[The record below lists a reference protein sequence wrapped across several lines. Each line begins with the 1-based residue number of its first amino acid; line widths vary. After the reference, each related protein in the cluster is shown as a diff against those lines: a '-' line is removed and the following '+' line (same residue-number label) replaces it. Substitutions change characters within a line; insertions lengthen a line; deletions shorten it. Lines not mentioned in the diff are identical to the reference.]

1 MGYTASN
8 GLPKISYKFQCVASS
23 EKRMQ
28 PCAGCSNPQ
37 GCLTSTM
44 HYKESLK
51 MTDNPTVELLPDG
64 SVKCAKS
71 LPIAECGYKAGDKV
85 CGKCG
90 ATAIQA
96 KSEDIEVAEATTDV
110 EDSEWV
116 TADMDSKGGK
126 KMPIQNMVEADMV
139 DAPETAVDNELQE
152 PNMDTEMTAKRKK
165 ARKARLATMGV
176 KSEEIDDD
184 AFVCAF
190 ERKVL
195 PNSAQV
201 CASCP
206 GGCASEDGM
215 PSLLEIEGIAMD
227 MFSGK
232 VLDSGYADK
241 NDMFVVDIERKDGKP
256 IEAFFDGTSGEC
268 LGWHMLNSEVIGEVT
283 EIDGT
288 KVISFADAG
297 ELAVKSIE
305 GDVVSVDA
313 DMFEGHDAYAVE
325 VDGLDG
331 KSYDVYVSLDGEVLG
346 WDEYE
351 AEEAADID
359 AEIAEIALKA
369 AYDTEARAEMADA
382 GEAMPEGEFPIKNG
396 DDLKNAIQAYG
407 RAGDKVAAMAH
418 IKKRAKELDMEDM
431 LPESWAE
438 DAPVEKSAESRQLI
452 ADMME
457 LELLSIETD
466 LGE

>member
-1 MGYTASN
+1 
-8 GLPKISYKFQCVASS
+8 
-23 EKRMQ
+23 
-28 PCAGCSNPQ
+28 
-37 GCLTSTM
+37 
-44 HYKESLK
+44 

-64 SVKCAKS
+64 SVKCAKD

-96 KSEDIEVAEATTDV
+96 KSEDAEIVSDIEDG
-110 EDSEWV
+110 EWV
-116 TADMDSKGGK
+116 TADLESKGGK
-126 KMPIQNMVEADMV
+126 KTPIAEMVDEDMV
-139 DAPETAVDNELQE
+139 DAPEITTDADMVDDEDADSM
-152 PNMDTEMTAKRKK
+152 PAKRKK
-165 ARKARLATMGV
+165 ARKARLAAMGV

-351 AEEAADID
+351 AEEAAEID

-369 AYDTEARAEMADA
+369 AYDEEARTEMADA

-396 DDLKNAIQAYG
+396 EDLKNAIQAYG
-407 RAGDKVAAMAH
+407 RAGDKEAAKAH
-418 IKKRAKELDMEDM
+418 IMKRAKELDMEDM
-431 LPESWAE
+431 IPESWAE

>member
-1 MGYTASN
+1 
-8 GLPKISYKFQCVASS
+8 
-23 EKRMQ
+23 
-28 PCAGCSNPQ
+28 
-37 GCLTSTM
+37 
-44 HYKESLK
+44 

-64 SVKCAKS
+64 SVKCAKD

-96 KSEDIEVAEATTDV
+96 KSEDVEVAEVTTNV

-165 ARKARLATMGV
+165 ARKARLAAMGV

-288 KVISFADAG
+288 KIISFADAG

-325 VDGLDG
+325 VDGIDG

-396 DDLKNAIQAYG
+396 EDLKNAIQAYG
-407 RAGDKVAAMAH
+407 RAGDKEAAKAH
-418 IKKRAKELDMEDM
+418 IMKRAKELDMEDM
-431 LPESWAE
+431 IPESWAE

>member
-1 MGYTASN
+1 MAN
-8 GLPKISYKFQCVASS
+8 
-23 EKRMQ
+23 E
-28 PCAGCSNPQ
+28 
-37 GCLTSTM
+37 
-44 HYKESLK
+44 
-51 MTDNPTVELLPDG
+51 PTVKLAADG
-64 SVKCAKS
+64 TITCAKD
-71 LPIAECGYKAGDKV
+71 LELTECGYKVGQPV

-90 ATAIQA
+90 AAA
-96 KSEDIEVAEATTDV
+96 ENVKSLEVSDD
-110 EDSEWV
+110 DSDGWV
-116 TADMDSKGGK
+116 TADTDTKGE
-126 KMPIQNMVEADMV
+126 KMPL
-139 DAPETAVDNELQE
+139 PEFEGMAEMAEDE
-152 PNMDTEMTAKRKK
+152 MDETPVAKRKK
-165 ARKARLATMGV
+165 ARKARLAAMGV
-176 KSEEIDDD
+176 KSEEVDDD

-346 WDEYE
+346 C
-351 AEEAADID
+351 
-359 AEIAEIALKA
+359 
-369 AYDTEARAEMADA
+369 
-382 GEAMPEGEFPIKNG
+382 
-396 DDLKNAIQAYG
+396 
-407 RAGDKVAAMAH
+407 VAT
-418 IKKRAKELDMEDM
+418 KRAKRAQVIIF
-431 LPESWAE
+431 SYIF
-438 DAPVEKSAESRQLI
+438 K
-452 ADMME
+452 
-457 LELLSIETD
+457 
-466 LGE
+466 